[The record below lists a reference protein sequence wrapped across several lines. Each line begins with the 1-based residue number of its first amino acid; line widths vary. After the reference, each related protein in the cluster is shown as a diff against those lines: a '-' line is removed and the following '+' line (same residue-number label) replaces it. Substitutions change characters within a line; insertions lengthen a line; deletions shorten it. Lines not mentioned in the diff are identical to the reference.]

1 LHVWEYC
8 FPILALAAFG
18 CDWNWG
24 NCWFKPF
31 SDPRESLLFSGLH
44 VLCPYLEVNRLWSS
58 LGVTRRFVV
67 VDAAFLVTDG
77 DWFRQIILEAVS
89 RDIRVA
95 VSIWLFFLVFSCFL
109 LFWFVRQFDTLVYFC
124 VIRRYPGYFCVT

>member
-1 LHVWEYC
+1 M
-8 FPILALAAFG
+8 
-18 CDWNWG
+18 
-24 NCWFKPF
+24 
-31 SDPRESLLFSGLH
+31 LFSGLH

-95 VSIWLFFLVFSCFL
+95 VCCSRVSMSLEKNFQSESQTF
-109 LFWFVRQFDTLVYFC
+109 QFEV
-124 VIRRYPGYFCVT
+124 